1 MPYPLHKQPPR
12 TVHPR
17 AGVWT
22 CATYLTS
29 TALNYCPL
37 VPPWPMPTG
46 SHVNN
51 SKLRQIQRPFHGPF
65 KMRRGVATGRYKT
78 CIKTPGRHAAAF
90 FPRRGELPPLTRP
103 NAPPASGVRRMR
115 HQLPCRSTA
124 YYTPYAAPLACIHA
138 SSHTQSWASEH
149 TGLRSRICGVQN
161 TSDRTLW
168 TLGASCH
175 AQPTPV

>member
-22 CATYLTS
+22 RATYLTS

-90 FPRRGELPPLTRP
+90 FPRRGEFPPFTRP
-103 NAPPASGVRRMR
+103 NAPPASGVRMR
-115 HQLPCRSTA
+115 AT
-124 YYTPYAAPLACIHA
+124 
-138 SSHTQSWASEH
+138 
-149 TGLRSRICGVQN
+149 N
-161 TSDRTLW
+161 
-168 TLGASCH
+168 CH
-175 AQPTPV
+175 AEVPPIIRHMPHPWRASTPHLTRKAGPPSTPASGHGSAVFRTRATERFGP

>member
-1 MPYPLHKQPPR
+1 M
-12 TVHPR
+12 
-17 AGVWT
+17 WT
-22 CATYLTS
+22 YATCLTS
-29 TALNYCPL
+29 TALNYRPL

-103 NAPPASGVRRMR
+103 NAPPASGVRMR
-115 HQLPCRSTA
+115 HQLPCRSAA
-124 YYTPYAAPLACIHA
+124 YYTPYVCRTPGVHPRLHLTRKAGPPSTPA
-138 SSHTQSWASEH
+138 SGHGSAVFRTRATE
-149 TGLRSRICGVQN
+149 RSG
-161 TSDRTLW
+161 
-168 TLGASCH
+168 
-175 AQPTPV
+175 P